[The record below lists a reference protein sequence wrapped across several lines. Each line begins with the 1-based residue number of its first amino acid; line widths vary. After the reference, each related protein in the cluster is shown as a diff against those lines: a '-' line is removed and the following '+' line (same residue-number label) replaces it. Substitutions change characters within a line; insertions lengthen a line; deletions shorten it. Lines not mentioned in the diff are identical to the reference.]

1 MSALRAAL
9 RLAWRGMRR
18 DRGRC
23 ALIVA
28 LIGLP
33 VMAVTA
39 VLTLVATHSLDG
51 REALPGRLGSADAL
65 IRAVGDVA
73 AQDPDGD
80 DWRPSGRGGPP
91 PDEAAAR
98 AVLRPGARLIPYHR
112 RAVNYPAAQGRISV
126 EVVELDLRD
135 PLTRG
140 MATLRRGRLPAA
152 PGEVAVSA
160 ALAAEGVRIGDRLPY
175 VSERGTARVV
185 GVLARSREFFSHAVV
200 GLPGS
205 LLRAEPGER
214 QWLVDHGGHP
224 VTWEHVRRLNAAGF
238 LVVSRA
244 VVENPPPGYAG
255 PAEVR
260 PESVAQGVL
269 GTAMIVLEV
278 VLLAGPAFAVGL
290 RRRRRWLALIAAQGG
305 SPRQLRL
312 VVLADGLI
320 LGVGAALLGLAAG
333 IGLVAAAI
341 ALVRALG
348 VDRDDLFLVGMLV
361 HAGPFDVPWT
371 LVLPVTVLGAASGV
385 VAAALPA
392 RQAARQDV
400 AAVLAGREA
409 TVSGRYRPRRALPGA
424 LLVAAGAVATV
435 FAIRRGSLI
444 WIAAAALLTQ
454 FGLIALT
461 PWLVAAAGRLAGR
474 LPLSLRLAV
483 RDAAR
488 HRTRTA
494 CAVAAV
500 MTAAT
505 ATSATAIT
513 FTSENAMLQ
522 AGYTAAVPVG
532 TTLID
537 GERVPER
544 AWPEVVAAAGR
555 ALPGVRPVEVHRAR
569 DDAGRFVRLAVTG
582 ADCGIRCGE
591 HAPGPGS
598 GDLPIGDGRLL
609 RLVQGRDDQ
618 AAAAA
623 FAAGKAVVFDRGL
636 VRDGTL
642 TVAVLDEES
651 RTRRTVA
658 VPAVVATAADPRHA
672 VAVLP
677 EAAVR
682 AAGLTSQVRMLL
694 VDPAERRLD
703 VAAEVRLERELR
715 SVHEDVFVHVERG
728 LRRDVRPVVHVLTA
742 VAAVVILAATF
753 AVTGLA
759 AADLRPDLT
768 TMAAVGA
775 APRVRRLV
783 VAGQALFIS
792 GAGAAVGLAAGLLA
806 GIAAV
811 WSLAAGPQGAQ
822 VRYLVEDGFLTALP
836 PHTPL
841 LEVPWAYL
849 AAVAIGLPLLAAL
862 VAGGVTRTRI
872 PLIRRPT

>member
-9 RLAWRGMRR
+9 RLAWRGIRR
-18 DRGRC
+18 DKGRS
-23 ALIVA
+23 ALIVV

-33 VMAVTA
+33 VLAVTA
-39 VLTLVATHSLDG
+39 FFTLYATYELDA
-51 REALPGRLGSADAL
+51 REALPGKLGSADAL
-65 IRAVGDVA
+65 IWAVGDVA
-73 AQDPDGD
+73 VQSPDGSG
-80 DWRPSGRGGPP
+80 WSSSGRGGPP
-91 PDEAAAR
+91 PDEDAAR
-98 AVLRPGARLIPYHR
+98 ALLRPGSRLLPYHR
-112 RAVNYPAAQGRISV
+112 RTVAYPVEQGRIFLD
-126 EVVELDLRD
+126 VVELDLRD

-140 MATLRRGRLPAA
+140 MARLRQGRLPAA
-152 PGEVAVSA
+152 PGEVVVSA
-160 ALAAEGVRIGDRLPY
+160 AMANEGVGVGDALPNLGEQE
-175 VSERGTARVV
+175 SARVV
-185 GVLARSREFFSHAVV
+185 GVLARSPEFHTHAVV

-205 LLRAEPGER
+205 LLKVEPGER
-214 QWLVDHGGHP
+214 HWLVDHGGHP
-224 VTWEHVRRLNAAGF
+224 VTWENVQRLNKAGF
-238 LVVSRA
+238 HVVSRA
-244 VVENPPPGYAG
+244 VVENPPPGQ
-255 PAEVR
+255 PVDVR
-260 PESVAQGVL
+260 PESVVQGVL
-269 GTAMIVLEV
+269 VTTMIVLEV
-278 VLLAGPAFAVGL
+278 VLVAGPAFAVGL
-290 RRRRRWLALIAAQGG
+290 RRRRRWLAQIAAQGG

-312 VVLADGLI
+312 VVLADGLL
-320 LGVGAALLGLAAG
+320 LGVGAALLGLAG
-333 IGLVAAAI
+333 GVGVVAAGI
-341 ALVRALG
+341 ALVRALD
-348 VDRDDLFLVGMLV
+348 VERYDLPIVAQLSG
-361 HAGPFDVPWT
+361 AGPFDVPWT
-371 LVLPVTVLGAASGV
+371 FVVPVAVLGAASGV